1 MIKDI
6 SGQPFGRLTAIRPDG
21 AESPTQP
28 MIAWVCRC
36 ECGREVRVRG
46 THLRAGAVR
55 SCGCWRNELNRASGR
70 RLNREH
76 PRAAE
81 THGATRMK
89 KWTPT
94 YVSWRAMRQ
103 RVLRPS
109 NHNYRYYGGRG
120 IVIDP
125 RWDDFSTFLADMGP
139 RPNGMTLDRINPSGD
154 YTPENCRWATA
165 KQQRVNRRDS

>member
-1 MIKDI
+1 
-6 SGQPFGRLTAIRPDG
+6 
-21 AESPTQP
+21 
-28 MIAWVCRC
+28 
-36 ECGREVRVRG
+36 
-46 THLRAGAVR
+46 
-55 SCGCWRNELNRASGR
+55 
-70 RLNREH
+70 
-76 PRAAE
+76 
-81 THGATRMK
+81 
-89 KWTPT
+89 
-94 YVSWRAMRQ
+94 MRQ